1 MVAAIASKAIGRNPV
16 WVRVPPAAF
25 PTKKFHNPDRQLSV
39 PRSRRWTDQ
48 QMIDAVESSASIR
61 QVLIALGLNATG
73 ANYRSV
79 HDAVAR
85 LQLDTSHWTGQ
96 GHLRGRSHNYSTRIP
111 LSQIC
116 VPDSTYV
123 NTSSLKKRLLQ
134 EGVVEEKC
142 ALCGVTHWRGEKL
155 SLVLDHIN
163 GDNRDHRT
171 ENLRLL
177 CPNCNSLQPTF
188 AGRNKARRF
197 KGPRRLETM
206 QAAYSQNRRDKRT
219 PEMRKA
225 EYERA
230 KQRRAVAEAA
240 G

>member
-1 MVAAIASKAIGRNPV
+1 
-16 WVRVPPAAF
+16 
-25 PTKKFHNPDRQLSV
+25 
-39 PRSRRWTDQ
+39 
-48 QMIDAVESSASIR
+48 MIDAVQSSASIR
-61 QVLIALGLNATG
+61 QVLIALELHSTG

-85 LQLDTSHWTGQ
+85 LRLDTSHWTGQ
-96 GHLRGRSHNYSTRIP
+96 GHLRSKSHNYSTRIP
-111 LSQIC
+111 LSEIC
-116 VPDSTYV
+116 VPNSSYGST
-123 NTSSLKKRLLQ
+123 SFLKKRLVN
-134 EGVVEEKC
+134 EGVIEEKC
-142 ALCGVTHWRGEKL
+142 ALCALTHWRGEKL

-163 GDNRDHRT
+163 GDNRDHRL

-188 AGRNKARRF
+188 AGRNKALRF
-197 KGPRRLETM
+197 KGPRRRETM
-206 QAAYSQNRRDKRT
+206 QAVYHRNRKDKRT

-230 KQRRAVAEAA
+230 KQRRADAEAA

>member
-1 MVAAIASKAIGRNPV
+1 
-16 WVRVPPAAF
+16 
-25 PTKKFHNPDRQLSV
+25 
-39 PRSRRWTDQ
+39 
-48 QMIDAVESSASIR
+48 MIDAVESSASIR
-61 QVLIALGLNATG
+61 QVLIALGLNSTG

-79 HDAVAR
+79 HNAVER

-96 GHLRGRSHNYSTRIP
+96 GHLRGKSHNYSTRIP
-111 LSQIC
+111 LSEIC
-116 VPDSTYV
+116 VPNSTYGS
-123 NTSSLKKRLLQ
+123 TSSLKRRLLK
-134 EGVVEEKC
+134 EGVIEEKC
-142 ALCGVTHWRGEKL
+142 ALCALTHWRGEKL

-163 GDNRDHRT
+163 GDNRDHRL

-188 AGRNKARRF
+188 AGRNKALRF
-197 KGPRRLETM
+197 KGPRRRETM
-206 QAAYSQNRRDKRT
+206 RGAYARNRKDKRT

-230 KQRRAVAEAA
+230 KQRRVDAETA

>member
-1 MVAAIASKAIGRNPV
+1 MIGAVA
-16 WVRVPPAAF
+16 
-25 PTKKFHNPDRQLSV
+25 
-39 PRSRRWTDQ
+39 
-48 QMIDAVESSASIR
+48 SSASIR

-73 ANYRSV
+73 ANYRCV

-96 GHLRGRSHNYSTRIP
+96 GHLRGKSHNYSTRIP
-111 LSQIC
+111 LAEIC
-116 VPDSTYV
+116 VPNSTYGS
-123 NTSSLKKRLLQ
+123 TSSLKKRLLK
-134 EGVVEEKC
+134 EGIIEEKC
-142 ALCGVTHWRGEKL
+142 ALCGVIHWQGEKL

-163 GDNRDHRT
+163 GDNRDHRL

-188 AGRNKARRF
+188 AGRNKALRF
-197 KGPRRLETM
+197 NGPRRRETM
-206 QAAYSQNRRDKRT
+206 QAVYARNRKDKRT

-230 KQRRAVAEAA
+230 KRRRAEVETA

>member
-1 MVAAIASKAIGRNPV
+1 MIG
-16 WVRVPPAAF
+16 
-25 PTKKFHNPDRQLSV
+25 
-39 PRSRRWTDQ
+39 
-48 QMIDAVESSASIR
+48 AVGSSASIR

-96 GHLRGRSHNYSTRIP
+96 GHLRGKSHNYSTRIP
-111 LSQIC
+111 LSEIC
-116 VPDSTYV
+116 VPNSTYG
-123 NTSSLKKRLLQ
+123 NTSSLKQRLLK
-134 EGVVEEKC
+134 EGAIEEKC
-142 ALCGVTHWRGEKL
+142 ALCGLTHWRGDKL

-163 GDNRDHRT
+163 GDNRDHRR

-188 AGRNKARRF
+188 AGRNKALRF
-197 KGPRRLETM
+197 KGPRRRETM
-206 QAAYSQNRRDKRT
+206 QAVYARNRKDKRT

-230 KQRRAVAEAA
+230 KQRRAATEAA